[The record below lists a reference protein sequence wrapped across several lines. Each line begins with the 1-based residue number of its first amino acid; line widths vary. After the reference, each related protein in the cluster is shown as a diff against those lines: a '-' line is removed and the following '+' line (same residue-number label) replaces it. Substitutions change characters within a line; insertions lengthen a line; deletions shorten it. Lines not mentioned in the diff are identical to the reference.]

1 LLPEAIE
8 RYQLST
14 DEVKRK
20 MQIGSKIFLTEEEL
34 AKQLC
39 KSVAALR
46 LWRREGRGPA
56 WTRIGQTPVYD
67 PADVEAWVESLKRD
81 PRARAAA

>member
-1 LLPEAIE
+1 
-8 RYQLST
+8 
-14 DEVKRK
+14 
-20 MQIGSKIFLTEEEL
+20 MQIGSKNFLTEEEL

-56 WTRIGQTPVYD
+56 WTRIGQTPAYD
-67 PADVEAWVESLKRD
+67 QADVEAWVESLKWD
-81 PRARAAA
+81 PRAVVAA

>member
-1 LLPEAIE
+1 
-8 RYQLST
+8 
-14 DEVKRK
+14 

-34 AKQLC
+34 SKQTG
-39 KSVAALR
+39 KTVAALR

-67 PADVEAWVESLKRD
+67 EADVEAWLDSLKRGG
-81 PRARAAA
+81 PKAQAGMAA